1 MRPLLYNNER
11 ARARTSDPLYET
23 INMTAKQSKRTIAKK
38 APKTLVPVSLEDVQ
52 SKIIVLRNE
61 PMILDRDV
69 AMLYG
74 VETREINQAVKNNPN
89 KFPAGYTYTLNNQ
102 EVAEMRSKILTTSSE
117 VSENEAVN
125 TNFSKSHYNPTAF
138 TEKGLY
144 MMATILKS
152 EQATQTTIAI
162 IETFTKV
169 RYLKR
174 ELIAL
179 HKEADSSQASERLKR
194 FGEVISDIVM
204 PDLETSETEST
215 LELNFFIGKL
225 KHTVKRT
232 KKEDK

>member
-1 MRPLLYNNER
+1 MADKKSKIAITKKNPKALL
-11 ARARTSDPLYET
+11 PV
-23 INMTAKQSKRTIAKK
+23 
-38 APKTLVPVSLEDVQ
+38 TLADVQ
-52 SKIIVLRNE
+52 NKIVVLRGE
-61 PMILDRDV
+61 PVILDRDV
-69 AMLYG
+69 ATLYG
-74 VETREINQAVKNNPN
+74 VETKDINRAVKNNPN

-102 EVAEMRSKILTTSSE
+102 EVAEMRLKILTTSSE
-117 VSENEAVN
+117 VAENEQVAS
-125 TNFSKSHYNPTAF
+125 NFTKSHYNPTAF

-162 IETFTKV
+162 IETFAKV

-174 ELIAL
+174 ELVTL
-179 HKEADSSQASERLKR
+179 HQEADSPQQSERLKR

-204 PDLETSETEST
+204 PDLQTSETEST

-232 KKEDK
+232 KKEEK